1 MNRVPDRSGHV
12 SYCGRMHAFSDSIAD
27 ASGPVHRLGARGV
40 AALSL
45 FAANAGMLFLFFAL
59 DLTLFEVVV
68 VYWFEALWV
77 GLFSGLKLVTA
88 SLFGDPYENRWID
101 VSRGS
106 GVLLSLIAIVKSGG
120 AFFLIVLLAGVA
132 LIVAQ
137 QELTGL
143 DGSEFVREQA
153 PLLFKC
159 SMLFVAGHGLSYII
173 NFLFLGECRRAR
185 AGALMWLPFKRSIAL
200 LVTIAAGLTAIQ
212 TWPGVLTYTTFP
224 ALLIAVKLVWDY
236 FLHRRERRSFSSAGI
251 EEHDAQ

>member
-88 SLFGDPYENRWID
+88 
-101 VSRGS
+101 
-106 GVLLSLIAIVKSGG
+106 
-120 AFFLIVLLAGVA
+120 
-132 LIVAQ
+132 
-137 QELTGL
+137 
-143 DGSEFVREQA
+143 
-153 PLLFKC
+153 
-159 SMLFVAGHGLSYII
+159 
-173 NFLFLGECRRAR
+173 
-185 AGALMWLPFKRSIAL
+185 
-200 LVTIAAGLTAIQ
+200 
-212 TWPGVLTYTTFP
+212 
-224 ALLIAVKLVWDY
+224 
-236 FLHRRERRSFSSAGI
+236 
-251 EEHDAQ
+251 